1 MFNTAPFRL
10 YRDNQFSHQLKYDY
24 YATIENLINIK
35 YDLEIQK
42 NKNYKLKNINK
53 KLQEE
58 NNKLYNLLE
67 TPKKEI
73 DIVPKKE
80 IDNDTDQ
87 FELI

>member
-10 YRDNQFSHQLKYDY
+10 YCDNQSSHQLKYDY

-58 NNKLYNLLE
+58 NNNLYKLLD
-67 TPKKEI
+67 TPKKET
-73 DIVPKKE
+73 
-80 IDNDTDQ
+80 DNDIDQ